1 MATDACFA
9 RVSGKA
15 DENDLYNTKLVL
27 LRTLEHL
34 KVSTSETNLRRIK
47 DFLRRAEI
55 ENVGTVQRIKYLYG
69 IKTLFEVVHK
79 EFEEYTKEDLEEFL
93 LHMKKY
99 STKTAQ
105 TRWYSVVKLLRFLGR
120 DEVYREIRPS
130 FRHKGMKLPED
141 ILTVDEVQRMA
152 REAYNA
158 RDKALISVLY
168 ESGTRIGEILPMRVK
183 DVAFDEYGA
192 VLMTDGKTG
201 MRRMR
206 IVNVKEL
213 KDWLYF
219 HPSGNNPEAFLWSN
233 LYRSEEYVG
242 YGAVS
247 KMLKETA
254 ERCGIKKRIHPH
266 LFRHSRATHL
276 ANKLTESQ
284 MRIFFGWTGGSKMS
298 ATYVHLSGRDV
309 DEAIL
314 EMNGLRRTETHE
326 DPEFKEFMREMYSK
340 WKATKAL

>member
-1 MATDACFA
+1 MTDAYFA

-15 DENDLYNTKLVL
+15 DKNDLYNTKLVL

-34 KVSTSETNLRRIK
+34 KVSTSETNLKRIK

-120 DEVYREIRPS
+120 EDVFREIRPS

-141 ILTVDEVQRMA
+141 ILTVDEVQRMV
-152 REAYNA
+152 REAYNV

-168 ESGTRIGEILPMRVK
+168 ESGTRIGELLPMRVK
-183 DVAFDEYGA
+183 DVTFDEYGA
-192 VLMTDGKTG
+192 VLMADGKTG

-219 HPSGNNPEAFLWSN
+219 HPSGNNPEAFLWVN
-233 LYRSEEYVG
+233 LYHSDEYVG

-266 LFRHSRATHL
+266 LMRHSRATHL

-314 EMNGLRRTETHE
+314 EMNGLRKTEMPE
-326 DPEFKEFMREMYSK
+326 DPGFKEFMREMYSK
-340 WKATKAL
+340 WKETKAL